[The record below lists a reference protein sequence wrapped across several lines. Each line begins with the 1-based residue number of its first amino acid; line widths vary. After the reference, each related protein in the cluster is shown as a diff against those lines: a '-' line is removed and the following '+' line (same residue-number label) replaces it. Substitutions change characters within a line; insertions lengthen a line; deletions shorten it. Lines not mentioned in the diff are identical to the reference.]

1 MNLVVCLGLT
11 SSKGRID
18 HVIGQNPQ
26 YYNKKGEYSKDEL
39 ESGEAREISAQLES
53 SARQVALR
61 PGALAIKRRISARE
75 RYQRIYFRGGC

>member
-1 MNLVVCLGLT
+1 M
-11 SSKGRID
+11 
-18 HVIGQNPQ
+18 IGQNPQ